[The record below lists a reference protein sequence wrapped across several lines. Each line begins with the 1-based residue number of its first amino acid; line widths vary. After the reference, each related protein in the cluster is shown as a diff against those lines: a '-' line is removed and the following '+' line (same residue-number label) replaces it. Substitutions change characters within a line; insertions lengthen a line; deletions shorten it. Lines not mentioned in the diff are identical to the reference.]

1 MNTIKTSGVS
11 LVINLFVLLPIVT
24 FVTFSVSSCGRN
36 KNWEAS
42 LAKIAP
48 PPVPPPLPKP
58 PTMEGSDTIWKV
70 VDESPLFPGGEELL
84 VKHISNNIR
93 YPESAKKNGIQ
104 GQVVIKFCISK
115 KGKLSD
121 YEVYK
126 SASPDLDAEALRVV
140 KTITRFEPGRKDG
153 EPVSTWHY
161 IPINFKLK

>member
-1 MNTIKTSGVS
+1 MNKIKNSGVS
-11 LVINLFVLLPIVT
+11 LVFKLFVILPIVT
-24 FVTFSVSSCGRN
+24 FVTISGSSCGRN
-36 KNWEAS
+36 KNLEAS

-58 PTMEGSDTIWKV
+58 PTMVGSDTIWKA
-70 VDESPLFPGGEELL
+70 VDEIPLFPGGEQLL
-84 VKHISNNIR
+84 VKHISNNIH

-121 YEVYK
+121 YEVVK
-126 SASPDLDAEALRVV
+126 SAGPDLDAEALRVV
-140 KTITRFEPGRKDG
+140 KTITRFEPGRRDG

-161 IPINFKLK
+161 LPINFALK